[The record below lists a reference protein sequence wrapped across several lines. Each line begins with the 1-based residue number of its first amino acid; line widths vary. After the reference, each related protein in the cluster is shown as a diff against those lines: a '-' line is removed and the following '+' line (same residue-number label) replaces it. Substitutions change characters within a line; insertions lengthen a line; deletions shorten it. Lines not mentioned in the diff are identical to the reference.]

1 MQFRNIVDKSR
12 ISQSSLFLILPIMVF
27 IFSFV
32 IGHHS
37 ISLTTVINILAARVL
52 PIDPTW
58 PPMLEQVIYQ
68 VRLPRIIAAMLVG
81 AGLSAAGAAFQ
92 GVFRNPLVSP
102 YILGVSS
109 GAGFG
114 AALAILLADNIVM
127 VQISALFFGI
137 LAVVLTYGISSVYK
151 SAPTLVLILS
161 GVIVGSFFSAL
172 LSLLKYLA
180 DPYEKLPSIVFWLM
194 GSLAN
199 VNSNSLLTLGPILVI
214 AVSLLVVMGWR
225 INVLSMGEEEAL
237 SFGVNT
243 HRERAIIVVLCTI
256 ITAIAVCLTGI
267 IGWVGLVIPH
277 ICRML
282 VGPDYRKVIMAS
294 ISIGACYLLII
305 DDLARALT
313 SLEIPLGILTALL
326 GAPFFAYLIMKNKVG
341 W

>member
-1 MQFRNIVDKSR
+1 MQFRTTMGRRKLST
-12 ISQSSLFLILPIMVF
+12 SSLLVILPILVF
-27 IFSFV
+27 LLSFI

-37 ISLTTVINILAARVL
+37 ISLATVINILAAKFL
-52 PIDPTW
+52 PLEPTW
-58 PPMLEQVIYQ
+58 PPLIEKVVLQ
-68 VRLPRIIAAMLVG
+68 VRFPRIVAAMLVG

-102 YILGVSS
+102 YILGVAS

-114 AALAILLADNIVM
+114 AALAILLSDSLAIVQ
-127 VQISALFFGI
+127 VSAMGFGI
-137 LAVVLTYGISSVYK
+137 LAVVLTYGMSSVYK
-151 SAPTLVLILS
+151 SAPTLVLVLA

-172 LSLLKYLA
+172 ISLIKYLA

-199 VNSNSLLTLGPILVI
+199 VNPEILLTIGPVLVI
-214 AVSLLVVMGWR
+214 AVILLVLMGWR

-243 HRERAIIVVLCTI
+243 KKERAFVLVLCTV
-256 ITAIAVCLTGI
+256 ITAASVCLAGV

-282 VGPDYRKVIMAS
+282 VGPDYRKVITAS

-313 SLEIPLGILTALL
+313 SLEIPLGILTALI
-326 GAPFFAYLIMKNKVG
+326 GAPFFAYLLMKNKVG

>member
-1 MQFRNIVDKSR
+1 MKFRIPMGLKKLST
-12 ISQSSLFLILPIMVF
+12 SSLLVILPLIVF
-27 IFSFV
+27 LLSFI

-37 ISLTTVINILAARVL
+37 ISLTTVINILAAKFL
-52 PIDPTW
+52 PLEPTW
-58 PPMLEQVIYQ
+58 PPLLEKVVLQ
-68 VRLPRIIAAMLVG
+68 VRFPRIVAAMLVG

-102 YILGVSS
+102 YILGVAS

-114 AALAILLADNIVM
+114 AALAILLSDSLIL
-127 VQISALFFGI
+127 VQVSAMGFGI
-137 LAVVLTYGISSVYK
+137 LAVVLTYGMSSVYK
-151 SAPTLVLILS
+151 SAPTLVLVLA

-172 LSLLKYLA
+172 ISLIKYLA

-199 VNSNSLLTLGPILVI
+199 VNPDVLFTIGPILMI
-214 AVSLLVVMGWR
+214 AVMLLVLMGWR

-243 HRERAIIVVLCTI
+243 KRERAFVVVLCTV
-256 ITAIAVCLTGI
+256 ITAAAVCLAGV
-267 IGWVGLVIPH
+267 IGWVGMVIPH

-282 VGPDYRKVIMAS
+282 VGPDYRKVITAS
-294 ISIGACYLLII
+294 ISIGACYLVII

-313 SLEIPLGILTALL
+313 SLEIPLGILTAII
-326 GAPFFAYLIMKNKVG
+326 GAPFFAYLIMRNKVG

>member
-1 MQFRNIVDKSR
+1 MKFRTLMGLKK
-12 ISQSSLFLILPIMVF
+12 ISTSSLLVILPIIVF
-27 IFSFV
+27 LLSFI

-37 ISLTTVINILAARVL
+37 ISLLTVINILAAKFLPLEPNWSPLLEKVVL
-52 PIDPTW
+52 
-58 PPMLEQVIYQ
+58 Q
-68 VRLPRIIAAMLVG
+68 VRLPRIVAAMLVG

-102 YILGVSS
+102 YILGVAS

-114 AALAILLADNIVM
+114 AALAILLSDSITL
-127 VQISALFFGI
+127 VQVSAMGFGI
-137 LAVVLTYGISSVYK
+137 LAVVLTYGMSSVYK
-151 SAPTLVLILS
+151 SAPTLVLVLA

-172 LSLLKYLA
+172 ISLIKYLA

-199 VNSNSLLTLGPILVI
+199 VNPEVLFTLGPILII
-214 AVSLLVVMGWR
+214 ALILLVLMGWR

-243 HRERAIIVVLCTI
+243 KRERAFVVVLCTVI
-256 ITAIAVCLTGI
+256 SAAAVCLAGV
-267 IGWVGLVIPH
+267 IGWVGMVIPH

-282 VGPDYRKVIMAS
+282 VGPDYRKVITAS
-294 ISIGACYLLII
+294 ISIGACYLVMI

-313 SLEIPLGILTALL
+313 SLEIPLGILTAII
-326 GAPFFAYLIMKNKVG
+326 GAPFFAYLIIKNKVG

>member
-1 MQFRNIVDKSR
+1 MKFRTPMGLKKLST
-12 ISQSSLFLILPIMVF
+12 SSLLVIMPIIVFLLSF
-27 IFSFV
+27 I

-37 ISLTTVINILAARVL
+37 ISLTTVINILAAKFL
-52 PIDPTW
+52 PLEPTW
-58 PPMLEQVIYQ
+58 PPLLEKVVLQ
-68 VRLPRIIAAMLVG
+68 VRFPRIVAAMLVG

-102 YILGVSS
+102 YILGVAS

-114 AALAILLADNIVM
+114 AALAILLSDSLIL
-127 VQISALFFGI
+127 VQVSAMGFGI
-137 LAVVLTYGISSVYK
+137 LAVVLTYGMSSVYK
-151 SAPTLVLILS
+151 SAPTLVLVLA

-172 LSLLKYLA
+172 ISLIKYLA

-199 VNSNSLLTLGPILVI
+199 INPDVLFTIGPILMI
-214 AVSLLVVMGWR
+214 AVILLVLIGWR

-243 HRERAIIVVLCTI
+243 KRERAFVVVLCTV
-256 ITAIAVCLTGI
+256 ITAAAVCLAGV
-267 IGWVGLVIPH
+267 IGWVGMVIPH

-282 VGPDYRKVIMAS
+282 VGPDYRKVITAS
-294 ISIGACYLLII
+294 ISIGACYLVII

-313 SLEIPLGILTALL
+313 SLEIPLGILTAII
-326 GAPFFAYLIMKNKVG
+326 GAPFFAYLIMRNKVG